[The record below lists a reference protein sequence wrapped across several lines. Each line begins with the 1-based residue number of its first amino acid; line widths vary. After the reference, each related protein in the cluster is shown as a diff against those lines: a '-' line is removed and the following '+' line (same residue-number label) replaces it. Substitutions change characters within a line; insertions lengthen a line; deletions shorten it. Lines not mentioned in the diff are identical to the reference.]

1 MQLGSYHLIFI
12 FIQKYF
18 WLFFY
23 CVPFVL
29 KQWYILYTL
38 LWPISLLL
46 TVQTI
51 FFVHVLLYQALV
63 LILQVT
69 VPTDQRKKPVWKMK
83 YLIVIHF
90 LLVKLKELSS
100 GSSSSR
106 RTLVSFSAS
115 SCNGWKNTFVHYN
128 HGGIN
133 LNRIKHGCNIVWR

>member
-18 WLFFY
+18 WLFF

-29 KQWYILYTL
+29 KQWHILYIL
-38 LWPISLLL
+38 LWPISLLM
-46 TVQTI
+46 TVQTNFLRTSCCIKHWCWYCKWLCLQTNEKTCMEDEI
-51 FFVHVLLYQALV
+51 FNRVF
-63 LILQVT
+63 
-69 VPTDQRKKPVWKMK
+69 
-83 YLIVIHF
+83 HF
-90 LLVKLKELSS
+90 SLVKLKELSS

-115 SCNGWKNTFVHYN
+115 SCKGWKNTFVHYN